1 MKLFFHTFDTFYF
14 ILYLIYQ
21 NSLSQMKK
29 EKENGRER
37 GKELYDLFLSTMHL
51 CLFGFAI
58 SIMFIEATN

>member
-1 MKLFFHTFDTFYF
+1 
-14 ILYLIYQ
+14 
-21 NSLSQMKK
+21 MKK